1 MKTLRNRYSLLV
13 CMLLAGI
20 ISFTGCQQIAEEEVT
35 GATESATTSVVNVS
49 TRAGENAFVSYPVQI
64 YAFNASSGKL
74 AAQQTIASE
83 NTSIGLTLGL
93 GDYKI
98 VALAGAS
105 DDYSLPTSPSL
116 NDVITIASKGIA
128 QTPMMMG
135 KADFSV
141 TKTGKTSQLAITL
154 GYTVAS
160 LSITLDNIP
169 SEVQG
174 VKVGLSS
181 FYTTLSFGGEYGGGG
196 KVISLDCEQTDDDE
210 WVADGFYLFPTD
222 KQETLYSITFEY
234 ANSSTTYAYTYPA
247 ALVAGSPF
255 NFVGSY
261 NSYSYIEGALI
272 VDGWADPVDVNFS
285 FGSENSDSGSDNS
298 NNPDHEDS
306 SVSVN
311 SVPNVGDIWQ
321 GGIVLQVATTSD
333 AEADVLLMTL
343 EEWSTTLEKY
353 ESCVSDYNASSGYTW
368 RLLEAEEVQAIK
380 PLMTTDML
388 TVINQHIAQQST
400 TYDEVTSEDG
410 VRYLCMKSGV
420 PYTFRFE
427 VSGKVTKAGSTKSYL
442 LRLVRTVHCQF

>member
-1 MKTLRNRYSLLV
+1 
-13 CMLLAGI
+13 MLLSGFI
-20 ISFTGCQQIAEEEVT
+20 YFTGCQQIAEEEVT
-35 GATESATTSVVNVS
+35 DATESSTTSVVNVS
-49 TRAGENAFVSYPVQI
+49 TRASENTSVTYPVQV
-64 YAFNASSGKL
+64 YAFNAISGKL
-74 AAQQTIASE
+74 TAQQTITSE

-98 VALAGAS
+98 VALAGVS
-105 DDYSLPTSPSL
+105 EDYSLPASPSL
-116 NDVITIASKGIA
+116 TDVITIATKGIA
-128 QTPMMMG
+128 HTPMMMG

-141 TKTGKTSQLAITL
+141 TKTGKTSQLTITL

-181 FYTTLSFGGEYGGGG
+181 FYTTLTFGGEYGGGG
-196 KVISLDCEQTDDDE
+196 KVISLDCEQTDEDE

-261 NSYSYIEGALI
+261 NSYSYIEGSLV
-272 VDGWADPVDVNFS
+272 VDGWTNPVDVNFS
-285 FGSENSDSGSDNS
+285 FGSEDSGSDSNSS
-298 NNPDHEDS
+298 NNPDNGNS
-306 SVSVN
+306 SINVN
-311 SVPNVGDIWQ
+311 SLPNVVDIWQ
-321 GGIVLQVATTSD
+321 GGIVLQVSTSSD
-333 AEADVLLMTL
+333 TEADVLLMTL
-343 EEWSTTLEKY
+343 DEWSTTLEKY
-353 ESCVSDYNASSGYTW
+353 ESCVNDYNASSEHTW
-368 RLLEAEEVQAIK
+368 RLLEEEEVQVIK
-380 PLMTTDML
+380 PLMTSDML
-388 TVINQHIAQQST
+388 TTINQHIAQQTT

-410 VRYLCMKSGV
+410 VRYLCLKSGV

-442 LRLVRTVHCQF
+442 LRLVRTVHCQL